1 MQTEAKIEAVS
12 LLNRI
17 QNLLKDND
25 TSDSYNNNKFNRLE
39 NNDKIKSNN
48 NQRIIN
54 NDNQRINVKNNNEDL
69 NNIKT
74 R

>member
-48 NQRIIN
+48 N
-54 NDNQRINVKNNNEDL
+54 
-69 NNIKT
+69 
-74 R
+74 